1 MLFLWADVKIK
12 ALQCWNKHEVTH
24 VMHVTL
30 VTWIIWCANECV
42 YSKIQEMMLDFEAI
56 T

>member
-1 MLFLWADVKIK
+1 MLKEINFVVEQCKRINIVLWEDVKIK
-12 ALQCWNKHEVTH
+12 ALPCWNKHEVTH

-42 YSKIQEMMLDFEAI
+42 
-56 T
+56 